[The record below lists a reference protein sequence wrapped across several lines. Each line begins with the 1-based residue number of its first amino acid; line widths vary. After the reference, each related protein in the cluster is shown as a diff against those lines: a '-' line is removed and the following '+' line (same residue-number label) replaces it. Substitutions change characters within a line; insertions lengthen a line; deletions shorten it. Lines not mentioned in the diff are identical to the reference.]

1 MANHVIETKQA
12 EFEFECGLLCA
23 RHGSCASINYKTS
36 GIGKGRCELNNKTNE
51 DDDDEEINFEYNHL
65 VIIKPIWL
73 KPEKNILPGEQQNTF
88 PQSCTE
94 LFVKNTSLLNGAYTL
109 QKNNSSP
116 PYKVYCHMT
125 DIPGCGVGGWTLV
138 MKLDGTKNTFNYRS
152 SLWTNKE
159 TYAVQDG
166 LEGLT
171 EKESKL
177 ASYWNTP
184 FTKICLGMTFNGT
197 RKWMS
202 FNYTATSLY
211 SVIADGQFRATGAGR
226 AAWKSLIAGS
236 SLQLNCNRE
245 GFNTVFRIRI
255 GFQANNENDCDTC
268 DSWIGYGARFT
279 RLTEWTC
286 GNVARLNPD
295 NGDKNLATF
304 GYILVQ

>member
-1 MANHVIETKQA
+1 M
-12 EFEFECGLLCA
+12 FL
-23 RHGSCASINYKTS
+23 
-36 GIGKGRCELNNKTNE
+36 
-51 DDDDEEINFEYNHL
+51 D
-65 VIIKPIWL
+65 
-73 KPEKNILPGEQQNTF
+73 EQQNAF

-94 LFVKNTSLLNGAYTL
+94 LFGRNTSLPDGVYTL
-109 QKNNSSP
+109 QKNQCSP

-138 MKLDGTKNTFNYRS
+138 MKLDGTKNTFIYGS

-159 TYAVQDG
+159 TYAAQDG

-184 FTKICLGMTFNGT
+184 FTKICLGMSHKKAT
-197 RKWMS
+197 KWMTLDD
-202 FNYTATSLY
+202 TASSLY
-211 SVIADGQFRATGAGR
+211 SVIADGQFRATTAGR

-236 SLQLNCNRE
+236 SLQKNCNRE
-245 GFNTVFRIRI
+245 GFNAVFRIRI
-255 GFQANNENDCDTC
+255 GFQANNEEDCNSC
-268 DSWIGYGARFT
+268 DSWIGYGAER
-279 RLTEWTC
+279 TC
-286 GNVARLNPD
+286 G